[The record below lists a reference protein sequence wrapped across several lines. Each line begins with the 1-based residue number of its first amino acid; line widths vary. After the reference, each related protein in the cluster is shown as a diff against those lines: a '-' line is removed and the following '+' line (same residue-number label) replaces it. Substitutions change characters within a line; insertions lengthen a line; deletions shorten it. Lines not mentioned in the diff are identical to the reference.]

1 MEVIHV
7 PRPSKKAMNPERP
20 ANALL
25 LSQVSHLQH
34 AERRLPLRYRTKI
47 YTRAIETEGEAAEYI
62 REVTEAI
69 HQAHADAAK
78 RRARHARRPVI
89 EIAAAAD
96 EGTKRKSRSKAKAK
110 SGAKRGRKKR
120 GDPPGGVY
128 AVEWDVSAVGCFH
141 TGIGSRESAAGGVA
155 TRG

>member
-1 MEVIHV
+1 MTVIHV
-7 PRPSKKAMNPERP
+7 PRPPQSAMNPDRP

-34 AERRLPLRYRTKI
+34 AERRLPLRYRTEI
-47 YTRAIETEGEAAEYI
+47 YTHAIETESEAAEYI

-96 EGTKRKSRSKAKAK
+96 EGTKRKSRSQAKAR
-110 SGAKRGRKKR
+110 SAVRSRRTKKR
-120 GDPPGGVY
+120 RHRWRHVCRSEGRDGV
-128 AVEWDVSAVGCFH
+128 SMQ
-141 TGIGSRESAAGGVA
+141 SRWV
-155 TRG
+155 